1 MNENPNNAQ
10 HEQPSLEDDASV
22 FRAIRK
28 RWIDEHGQLLSIA
41 FLRRIGADPN
51 GLSVNTT
58 REASLASL
66 KNLAGTAELKVGRVR
81 ELGLDVIP
89 TADHPTDANINARVP
104 YPEGLDK
111 DKAEHL
117 ALQLVERSVFQR
129 Q

>member
-1 MNENPNNAQ
+1 MNEHLNDPQN
-10 HEQPSLEDDASV
+10 EQQSLEDDASV

-28 RWIDEHGQLLSIA
+28 RWVDERGQLLSIA

-66 KNLAGTAELKVGRVR
+66 KNLAGTAELKVGRIR

-89 TADHPTDANINARVP
+89 TADHPTHANINTRGP
-104 YPEGLDK
+104 YPAGPDK
-111 DKAEHL
+111 DTTEHL
-117 ALQLVERSVFQR
+117 ALQPVKRSVFQR